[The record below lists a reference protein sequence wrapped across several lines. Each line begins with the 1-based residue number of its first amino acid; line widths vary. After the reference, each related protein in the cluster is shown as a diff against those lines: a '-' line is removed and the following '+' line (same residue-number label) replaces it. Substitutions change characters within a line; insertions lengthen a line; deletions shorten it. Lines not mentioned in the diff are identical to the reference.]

1 MSKDFKDDDDDL
13 TWGRSKVDTVCTL
26 DCPDSCSL
34 EVTVEKGKIAA
45 IDGSDRHAV
54 TDGYICAK
62 VRRFGERVYGE
73 TRLRHPLI
81 REGARGEGRFRE
93 TSWDEALGTIAT
105 RMIEIRDRWGGEAIL
120 PFSYGGSNG
129 WLTQDTVDARL
140 FREFGTSR
148 LARTVCAIPT
158 STAHQVLY
166 GKMPGVTYPD
176 YQHARLIVV
185 WGANPSGS
193 GIHLVPHIK
202 AAQKAGAALV
212 VLDPRRTNLAR
223 QADIHL
229 ALKPGTDVV
238 VALAI
243 HRYLFERDLADTQ
256 FLADHTHGADLL
268 RERAQEWT
276 FDRAAAVAGL
286 DPELLENFAEMY
298 ADISPAVLRCGWG
311 LERNRNGGNAALAVL
326 ALPAVAGKFGVRGGG
341 FSMSNSS
348 AWNVAPD
355 SWIGTPEPDTRIVN
369 MNKLGKALL
378 EYRDPPIQMLFVYNC
393 NPVATMPNQ
402 NRVIQGLTREDL
414 FTVVFDQ
421 VMTDTAKL
429 ADVVLPATTFLET
442 YDVAAGYGLTSLQ
455 LARPVIDAV
464 GEARPNVEVFAELA
478 AHLGLDAGRDQATDA
493 EALLHLTSALP
504 QDLGR
509 ALMSTGVVTGQA
521 DATPIQC
528 VDVFPRTPDGKVQLF
543 PEALE
548 RESPEGLYRYR
559 EDPATADYPL
569 TLISPAT
576 DKTINSTLGELRT
589 RVASLH
595 MHPDDAADR
604 GLATGDM
611 VRISNALGEVHCP
624 VTLNADM
631 RRGTVGLP
639 KGLWRMST
647 FNGSTANALVS
658 DELTDIGGGAVFNDA
673 RVEVARVM
681 TASFDKQNL
690 AIWTTDPV
698 ERVH

>member
-1 MSKDFKDDDDDL
+1 LVSDDDDL
-13 TWGRSKVDTVCTL
+13 KWGRSKVDTVCPL

-34 EVTVEKGKIAA
+34 AVTVEKGKIVA
-45 IDGSDRHAV
+45 IDGSHLHKV
-54 TDGYICAK
+54 TDGYICGK
-62 VRRFGERVYGE
+62 VRRFAERVYGE
-73 TRLRHPLI
+73 TRLQHPLV
-81 REGARGEGRFRE
+81 REGRRGEGRFRKA
-93 TSWDEALGTIAT
+93 SWDEALGTIAT
-105 RMIEIRDRWGGEAIL
+105 RMVEIRDRWGGEAIL

-129 WLTQDTVDARL
+129 LLTQDTVDARL

-158 STAHQVLY
+158 TTAHRALY
-166 GKMPGVTYPD
+166 GRMSGVTYPD

-185 WGANPSGS
+185 WGANPSSS
-193 GIHLVPHIK
+193 GVHLVPHIK

-238 VALAI
+238 VALAL
-243 HRYLFERDLADTQ
+243 HRYLFEHDLADEQ
-256 FLADHTHGADLL
+256 FLAEHTHGAEQL
-268 RERAQEWT
+268 RERAREWT
-276 FDRAAAVAGL
+276 LDRAAVVAGI

-341 FSMSNSS
+341 FSMSNSA
-348 AWNVAPD
+348 AWNLVPD
-355 SWIGTPEPDTRIVN
+355 SWIETPEPDTRIVK
-369 MNKLGKALL
+369 MHQLGKALL
-378 EYRDPPIQMLFVYNC
+378 EHRDPAIQMLFVYNC

-402 NRVIQGLTREDL
+402 NRVLKGLAREDL

-429 ADVVLPATTFLET
+429 ADVVLPATTFLES
-442 YDVAAGYGLTSLQ
+442 YDVAVSYGLTSLQ

-464 GEARPNVEVFAELA
+464 GESRPNVEVFAELA
-478 AHLGLDAGRDQATDA
+478 ARLGLEAGRDQTTDA
-493 EALLHLTSALP
+493 EALLHLTNALP
-504 QDLGR
+504 KEIR
-509 ALMSTGVVTGQA
+509 RNLMDTGAVTGPT
-521 DATPIQC
+521 DAAPIQFS
-528 VDVFPRTPDGKVQLF
+528 DVFPRTTDRKVQLF

-548 RESPEGLYRYR
+548 RGSPEGLYRYR
-559 EDPATADYPL
+559 EDLATSDYPL

-576 DKTINSTLGELRT
+576 EKTINSTLGELRA
-589 RVASLH
+589 RVASLQ

-604 GLATGDM
+604 GLSTGDM
-611 VRISNALGEVHCP
+611 VRISNALGEVHAP
-624 VTLNADM
+624 VRLNADM

-673 RVEVARVM
+673 RVEVARVV
-681 TASFDKQNL
+681 TASFDKQHL
-690 AIWTTDPV
+690 AIWTTEPV
-698 ERVH
+698 EQVH

>member
-1 MSKDFKDDDDDL
+1 MAKSDDDL
-13 TWGRSKVDTVCTL
+13 KWGRTTVETACPL
-26 DCPDSCSL
+26 DCPDTCSL
-34 EVTVEKGKIAA
+34 EVTLEKGKIVA
-45 IDGSDRHAV
+45 IDGSDKQAV
-54 TDGYICAK
+54 TDGYICGK
-62 VRRFGERVYGE
+62 VRRFGERVYGD

-81 REGARGEGRFRE
+81 REGRRDEGRFR
-93 TSWDEALGTIAT
+93 TASWDEALGTIAA
-105 RMIEIRDRWGGEAIL
+105 RMIEIRDRWGAEAIL

-129 WLTQDTVDARL
+129 LLTQDTGDARL
-140 FREFGTSR
+140 FRQFGTSR

-158 STAHQVLY
+158 SIAHRALY

-185 WGANPSGS
+185 WGANPTSS

-212 VLDPRRTNLAR
+212 VIDPRRTNLAR

-229 ALKPGTDVV
+229 ALEPGSDVV
-238 VALAI
+238 VALSI
-243 HRYLFERDLADTQ
+243 HRYLFEHDLADQQ
-256 FLADHTHGADLL
+256 FLTEHTHGAEQL
-268 RERAQEWT
+268 RERAAPWT
-276 FDRAAAVAGL
+276 FDRAADVAGL

-298 ADISPAVLRCGWG
+298 ATISPAVLRCGWG

-341 FSMSNSS
+341 YSMSNSG
-348 AWNVAPD
+348 AWNLSPD
-355 SWIGTPEPDTRIVN
+355 AWVGTPEPDTRIVN
-369 MNKLGKALL
+369 MNRLGQALL

-402 NRVIQGLTREDL
+402 NRVIEGLGREDL

-429 ADVVLPATTFLET
+429 ADVVLPATTFLES
-442 YDVAAGYGLTSLQ
+442 YDVAKSYGLLNMQ
-455 LARPVIDAV
+455 LVRPVIEAV

-478 AHLGLDAGRDQATDA
+478 TRLGLDAGQDVETDA
-493 EALLHLTSALP
+493 EALLHLVNALP
-504 QDLGR
+504 EEARRGLLDSGIV
-509 ALMSTGVVTGQA
+509 TGVA
-521 DATPIQC
+521 DGTPIQF
-528 VDVFPRTPDGKVQLF
+528 VDVFPRTPDTKVQLF
-543 PEALE
+543 PEELE
-548 RESPEGLYRYR
+548 RECPEGLYRYR
-559 EDPATADYPL
+559 ADPATRDCPL

-576 DKTINSTLGELRT
+576 EKTISSTLGELRT
-589 RVASLH
+589 RVASLQ
-595 MHPDDAADR
+595 MHPDDASARD
-604 GLATGDM
+604 LSTGDT
-611 VRISNALGEVHCP
+611 VRIFNALGEVHCT
-624 VTLNADM
+624 VTVNADM

-673 RVEVARVM
+673 RVEVARVV
-681 TASFDKQNL
+681 TASLDSQSL
-690 AIWTTDPV
+690 AIWTTDPE